1 MLFDGMWP
9 INISLNRRMCLYSN
23 DALGRG
29 LDGHLN
35 TTLFLAFR
43 EKGGFDATL
52 STCTRIISHMEET
65 MKKQTGDSVA
75 TQEELDTESVAAIKT
90 VLLVL
95 NSFVGP
101 KALLDSP
108 ETHALQFAP
117 PGQPKPS
124 FAATNLFLKIRVTIF
139 PLARRIWQASWL
151 LSCPTPV
158 IKIAVN
164 CFSTLVEG
172 KHEESTDPEAISR
185 AIHIV
190 AQPRPV
196 VVTADPTSVNQL
208 VDMGFPRQG
217 AERALVRS
225 RNNITAATDLLLT
238 MPDEFVDDASG
249 GDNQAGPNAV
259 LEQSNQEV
267 EGQPAQSDEREL
279 DSHFDAANTGT
290 DNRENTS
297 VPTDEDV
304 KLKEQLQEM
313 RKEYKEGMSDRAL
326 EIVDQAEA
334 LVFDLLPCVPS
345 GQTGITFVVDSLS
358 DACVNY
364 RSDRDV
370 MISARLRLASVCLRS
385 NESVVFSNE
394 LQARSAEIFDA
405 LPLEEAR
412 RPSWLPAL
420 LLFAETVYGLQSFIK
435 KVKLGDSPEEEVTA
449 ALVNQLR
456 SEIPRLSTICLTT
469 IRADDSTRDE
479 LVAAFRLLALLT
491 RVSEAGISSSVIVDC
506 LQPFK
511 KMSEKLAGCH
521 PFLVLV
527 IRHLLDNEST
537 LVESMQGEIR
547 NWLSPARNKV
557 ADIQHFVRQLRPVAL
572 REPNCFLRAVKQECA
587 LVDPTPPQSVYH
599 IRGKVESKDG
609 PLATKSVDS
618 SLESIGEETQTI
630 INFLLGE
637 LSQAVRASFEKPIN
651 EELPTEIKNS
661 AEQAYSG
668 LVMSALTESLGSYV
682 TAKKAF
688 VNGLKQGTFPGALKA
703 KGGISALINDLICC
717 PVLRPDVSTTPVAG
731 SDPLSLQR
739 LAISSRST
747 AMVVALCSD
756 VISTGDKKDVP
767 EDIVS
772 IRRTVLDAVAK
783 AIRDTNA
790 VLDNNTRYG
799 RLWALGELVY
809 RLLMAR
815 PHATPRQVNNTGLHM
830 AKTMLEKNFV
840 GILTNALGEID
851 LNYPDVRNVLV
862 TLLRALEHLW
872 VFH

>member
-1 MLFDGMWP
+1 MIVKCVP
-9 INISLNRRMCLYSN
+9 CSN
-23 DALGRG
+23 VVSGRG
-29 LDGHLN
+29 IDGHLN
-35 TTLFLAFR
+35 TALFLAFE

-52 STCTRIISHMEET
+52 SASTRIISHMEEA
-65 MKKQTGDSVA
+65 MKKQNGDRA
-75 TQEELDTESVAAIKT
+75 TTQGELDTESIAAIKT

-95 NSFVGP
+95 NSFAGP

-124 FAATNLFLKIRVTIF
+124 FAATNLFLKIRLAIF
-139 PLARRIWQASWL
+139 PLAYRIWRASWL
-151 LSCPTPV
+151 LNCPTPV
-158 IKIAVN
+158 IKIAIN
-164 CFSTLVEG
+164 CFSTLIEG
-172 KHEESTDPEAISR
+172 KHEESSAPEAISR

-190 AQPRPV
+190 AQPRPAI
-196 VVTADPTSVNQL
+196 VTADPNSVDQL

-217 AERALVRS
+217 AERALIRS
-225 RNNITAATDLLLT
+225 RNNINAATDLLLT
-238 MPDEFVDDASG
+238 MPDEFVDDVSG
-249 GDNQAGPNAV
+249 GVNQAGPNAV
-259 LEQSNQEV
+259 LEENNQEV
-267 EGQPAQSDEREL
+267 EGELSQSAEREL
-279 DSHFDAANTGT
+279 DSHFGAAHTEIG
-290 DNRENTS
+290 NREST
-297 VPTDEDV
+297 PGPADEDV
-304 KLKEQLQEM
+304 KLREQLQEV
-313 RKEYKEGMSDRAL
+313 RKKYREDMSDRAL

-345 GQTGITFVVDSLS
+345 GQAGITFVVDRLS
-358 DACVNY
+358 DACVSY
-364 RSDRDV
+364 QSDRDV
-370 MISARLRLASVCLRS
+370 MISARLRLTSVCLRS
-385 NESVVFSNE
+385 NDSIVFSDE
-394 LQARSAEIFDA
+394 LQAKSAEIFDA
-405 LPLEEAR
+405 LPLEEVR
-412 RPSWLPAL
+412 RPRWLPAL

-449 ALVNQLR
+449 ALINQLR
-456 SEIPRLSTICLTT
+456 SEVPRLSTICVTT

-491 RVSEAGISSSVIVDC
+491 RVSGVGINSSVITDC

-521 PFLVLV
+521 PFLILV

-537 LVESMQGEIR
+537 LVEAMQGEIR

-557 ADIQHFVRQLRPVAL
+557 ADIQHFVRQLRQVAL
-572 REPNCFLRAVKQECA
+572 REPTCFLHAVKQECA

-599 IRGKVESKDG
+599 IRGKIESKDG
-609 PLATKSVDS
+609 PLTTGSVDS
-618 SLESIGEETQTI
+618 PLESLGEETQTI

-637 LSQAVRASFEKPIN
+637 LSQAVRISFEKPDN
-651 EELPTEIKNS
+651 EELSTEVRSS

-668 LVMSALTESLGSYV
+668 LVMSTLTETLGSYV

-688 VNGLKQGTFPGALKA
+688 LNGLKQETFPGALKA

-747 AMVVALCSD
+747 TMVVALCSD
-756 VISTGDKKDVP
+756 VVLVGDKKDVP

-783 AIRDTNA
+783 AIRDTSA
-790 VLDNNTRYG
+790 VLDNNARYG

-815 PHATPRQVNNTGLHM
+815 PHTSPRQVNNTGLHM

-862 TLLRALEHLW
+862 TLLRALEHL
-872 VFH
+872 